1 MRFEIVLAP
10 VSLPKRSAS
19 AAAIRGIGAASAP
32 RESDRPKDQLLD
44 MFIDGAN
51 VTARVCET
59 QGALVL
65 HDLAAALIELGRKPR
80 AKATIRFYDEPWELC
95 VERFSQTAC
104 LSVYRAGADPV
115 VAAYDRAVPFDEVVD
130 AVRRAIDRLLADGTP
145 SNAARLALATDADRL
160 RALASTPLEDTRLPE
175 PVAVVVEP
183 DRDAPLSFGAEF
195 ALREST
201 IDNHPGSDEAESV
214 ERADVHALLFRGR
227 ARAEIRG
234 RAVDLGECHPVLL
247 AERLLDIARRAF
259 DAWERGLAMHARSDA
274 AGVIVGIR
282 VSCDGQLALTL
293 GAASGGDRRTVH
305 TFPALGVADV
315 LEAALT
321 FGRSLVRA
329 IVRRDRSQAT
339 NLRLSA
345 LRRSLREGADVLRQ
359 ASQLDSKINPTP
371 ESYRVF
377 AAPKES
383 QPGRHSTLGPGRLRY
398 STRWRAIVPGIDLRS
413 TYLCGANLVV
423 GAATEMWSLDG
434 ATGRVLWRTDVPRG
448 TSVATPTGVVRIAPD
463 GRVLVYGLDR
473 GERTMETRIA
483 PRIGGPMAGAVVHM
497 AGQPRLVVVT
507 EGEHHL
513 VAVDLASGEPR
524 WRWSWGAAR
533 GSSRGTPRVKRSGR
547 LAYFTCGDGALTA
560 LDVVTGDVVWRLR
573 DRLRFRA
580 PPSVAH
586 DALFALSGGAHGVA
600 RLHCIDPY
608 SGRVRWSTSVA
619 DPNAPCTVEGA
630 PMVARGAVAVAFRQK
645 SGVSL
650 AAFRRDDG
658 APIPSQARVVAP
670 TGTSWLAVDDA
681 FIGNTPVGDLVAID
695 SRTGELTWR
704 HVLGPRPL
712 DADLPRRL
720 EPVLRGGALF
730 VPCSLV
736 ASEGTQA
743 RGSTGA
749 GAPLAAGIC
758 IVRPSDGA
766 LIGSIAPTEAIPDLL
781 RVDEDCNVYVAE
793 ESGHLVSFGALPR
806 LRLVS

>member
-10 VSLPKRSAS
+10 VAPLKRSGS
-19 AAAIRGIGAASAP
+19 VAAARSIGPARAPQSDRGAA
-32 RESDRPKDQLLD
+32 QLLD

-51 VTARVCET
+51 VTARVRET

-65 HDLAAALIELGRKPR
+65 HDLALALIDLGRKAR
-80 AKATIRFYDEPWELC
+80 TKATVRFNDEPWELC
-95 VERFSQTAC
+95 VERFSSTAC

-115 VAAYDRAVPFDEVVD
+115 IAAYDRAVPFDEVVD
-130 AVRRAIDRLLADGTP
+130 AVSGAIDRLLSDGAPRTEARLELAAAAEALSVLARSPADG
-145 SNAARLALATDADRL
+145 S
-160 RALASTPLEDTRLPE
+160 RLPE

-183 DRDAPLSFGAEF
+183 DRDSPLSFGAEF
-195 ALREST
+195 ALR
-201 IDNHPGSDEAESV
+201 GSSVDASRVSRGSEGV
-214 ERADVHALLFRGR
+214 ERSDVHALLFPGR

-234 RAVDLGECHPVLL
+234 RGVDLGECHPVLL
-247 AERLLDIARRAF
+247 AERLLEVARGAF
-259 DAWERGLAMHARSDA
+259 DAWERGLAMHARSDT
-274 AGVIVGIR
+274 AGVLIGVR
-282 VSCDGQLALTL
+282 VSTDGQLALTL
-293 GAASGGDRRTVH
+293 GAASGGERRTVH

-339 NLRLSA
+339 NLRLGA
-345 LRRSLREGADVLRQ
+345 LRRALREGADVLRD

-371 ESYRVF
+371 EPYRVF
-377 AAPKES
+377 ATSKEMH
-383 QPGRHSTLGPGRLRY
+383 PVRGSTVGAARLRY

-413 TYLCGANLVV
+413 TYLCGPNLVV
-423 GAATEMWSLDG
+423 GASTEMWSLDA

-448 TSVATPTGVVRIAPD
+448 SSVATPAGIVRIAPD
-463 GRVLVYGLDR
+463 GRMHVHDLETGH
-473 GERTMETRIA
+473 RTLETRIA
-483 PRIGGPMAGAVVHM
+483 PRIGGPMAGAVVHLP
-497 AGQPRLVVVT
+497 GQPRLVVVT

-513 VAVDLASGEPR
+513 VAIDLTTGEPR
-524 WRWSWGAAR
+524 WRWSWGGAR
-533 GSSRGTPRVKRSGR
+533 GSARATPRVKRSGR

-586 DALFALSGGAHGVA
+586 DAIFALSGGAHGVA
-600 RLHCIDPY
+600 RLYCIDPY
-608 SGRVRWSTSVA
+608 SGRVRWSTPVGDA
-619 DPNAPCTVEGA
+619 NAPCTVEGA
-630 PMVARGAVAVAFRQK
+630 PLVARGAVAVAFRQK

-658 APIPSQARVVAP
+658 APIANQARVVAP
-670 TGTSWLAVDDA
+670 NGSSWLALDDL
-681 FIGNTPVGDLVAID
+681 FIGNTRVGDLVAIQA
-695 SRTGELTWR
+695 RTGELTWR

-736 ASEGTQA
+736 APEAAQT
-743 RGSTGA
+743 RGA
-749 GAPLAAGIC
+749 APAAPLAAGIC

>member
-10 VSLPKRSAS
+10 VTLPKRSAS
-19 AAAIRGIGAASAP
+19 APAIRGIGPASAP
-32 RESDRPKDQLLD
+32 RDSDRPKDQLLD

-80 AKATIRFYDEPWELC
+80 AKATVRFYDEPWELC

-130 AVRRAIDRLLADGTP
+130 AVWRAIDRLLADGTQP
-145 SNAARLALATDADRL
+145 SAARLALAVDADRL
-160 RALASTPLEDTRLPE
+160 RALAFTPSEDTRLPE

-183 DRDAPLSFGAEF
+183 DRDSPLSFGAEF

-201 IDNHPGSDEAESV
+201 IDSQTASNESESV

-247 AERLLDIARRAF
+247 AERLLDVARRAF

-274 AGVIVGIR
+274 AGVIVGVR
-282 VSCDGQLALTL
+282 VSSDGQLALTL

-371 ESYRVF
+371 EPYRVF

-383 QPGRHSTLGPGRLRY
+383 QPGRASTLGSARLRY

-473 GERTMETRIA
+473 GERTLETRIA
-483 PRIGGPMAGAVVHM
+483 PRVGGPMAGAVVHM
-497 AGQPRLVVVT
+497 TGQPRLVVVT

-513 VAVDLASGEPR
+513 VAIDLVSGEPR
-524 WRWSWGAAR
+524 WRWSWGATR
-533 GSSRGTPRVKRSGR
+533 SCSRGTPRVKRSGR

-630 PMVARGAVAVAFRQK
+630 PMVARGAVAVTFRQK
-645 SGVSL
+645 SGVSI

-670 TGTSWLAVDDA
+670 SGSSWLAVDDA

-695 SRTGELTWR
+695 ARTGELTWR

-730 VPCSLV
+730 VPSSLV
-736 ASEGTQA
+736 ASEATPA

-749 GAPLAAGIC
+749 PAPLAAGIC

>member
-1 MRFEIVLAP
+1 MRFEIVIAP
-10 VSLPKRSAS
+10 VAPVKRSGSVAATRSIGPAS
-19 AAAIRGIGAASAP
+19 AAQ
-32 RESDRPKDQLLD
+32 SDRGADQLLD

-51 VTARVCET
+51 VTARVRET

-65 HDLAAALIELGRKPR
+65 HDLALALIDLGRKPR
-80 AKATIRFYDEPWELC
+80 AKATVRFNDEPWELC
-95 VERFSQTAC
+95 VERFSSTAC

-115 VAAYDRAVPFDEVVD
+115 IAAYDRAVPFDEVVD
-130 AVRRAIDRLLADGTP
+130 AVGRAIDRLLSDGAPRTGPRLELAAAAEALSVLARSP
-145 SNAARLALATDADRL
+145 SDDF
-160 RALASTPLEDTRLPE
+160 RLPE

-183 DRDAPLSFGAEF
+183 DRDSPLSFGAEF
-195 ALREST
+195 ALRESSA
-201 IDNHPGSDEAESV
+201 DASRFSSGSEGV
-214 ERADVHALLFRGR
+214 ERSDVHALLFPGR

-234 RAVDLGECHPVLL
+234 RGVDLGECHPVLL
-247 AERLLDIARRAF
+247 AERLLEVARRAF

-274 AGVIVGIR
+274 SGVLIGVR
-282 VSCDGQLALTL
+282 VSTDGQLALTL
-293 GAASGGDRRTVH
+293 GAAGGSERRRTVH

-339 NLRLSA
+339 NLRLGA
-345 LRRSLREGADVLRQ
+345 LRRSLRDGADVLRH

-371 ESYRVF
+371 EPYRVF
-377 AAPKES
+377 ATSKES
-383 QPGRHSTLGPGRLRY
+383 HPVRGSALGAARLRY
-398 STRWRAIVPGIDLRS
+398 SARWRAIVPGIDLRS

-448 TSVATPTGVVRIAPD
+448 TSVATPAGIVRIAPD
-463 GRVLVYGLDR
+463 GRVHVHDLATGDR
-473 GERTMETRIA
+473 TLETRIA
-483 PRIGGPMAGAVVHM
+483 PRIGGPMAGAVVHLP
-497 AGQPRLVVVT
+497 GQPRLVVVT

-513 VAVDLASGEPR
+513 VAIDLTSGEPR
-524 WRWSWGAAR
+524 WRWSWGGAR
-533 GSSRGTPRVKRSGR
+533 GSARATPRVKRSGR

-560 LDVVTGDVVWRLR
+560 LDVITGDVVWRLR

-586 DALFALSGGAHGVA
+586 DAIFALAGGAHGVA
-600 RLHCIDPY
+600 RLYCIDPY
-608 SGRVRWSTSVA
+608 SGRVRWNTSVGDA
-619 DPNAPCTVEGA
+619 NAPCTVEGA
-630 PMVARGAVAVAFRQK
+630 PLVARGAVAVAFRQK

-650 AAFRRDDG
+650 TAFQRDDG
-658 APIPSQARVVAP
+658 AQIPNQARVVAP
-670 TGTSWLAVDDA
+670 TGSSWLAVDDL
-681 FIGNTPVGDLVAID
+681 FIGNTPVGELVAIQA
-695 SRTGELTWR
+695 RTGELTWR

-736 ASEGTQA
+736 AAETAQA
-743 RGSTGA
+743 RRATA
-749 GAPLAAGIC
+749 AAPLAAGIC
-758 IVRPSDGA
+758 VVRPSDGA